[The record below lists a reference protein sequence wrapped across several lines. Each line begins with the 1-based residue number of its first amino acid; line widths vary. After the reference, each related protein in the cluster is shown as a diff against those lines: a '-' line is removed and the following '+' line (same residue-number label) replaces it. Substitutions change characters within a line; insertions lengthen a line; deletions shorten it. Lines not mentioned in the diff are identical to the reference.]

1 MIKKKSLFYL
11 KNGGRCFDDEGN
23 DKFSCDCDIPFG
35 GERCDKLAACDEN
48 LCHNG
53 GTCMTISQADSQVGL
68 IDDF

>member
-23 DKFSCDCDIPFG
+23 DKFRCDCVVSFDG
-35 GERCDKLAACDEN
+35 VRCERLAACDEN

-53 GTCMTISQADSQVGL
+53 GTCTTTSQADSQFGL
-68 IDDF
+68 IDNF